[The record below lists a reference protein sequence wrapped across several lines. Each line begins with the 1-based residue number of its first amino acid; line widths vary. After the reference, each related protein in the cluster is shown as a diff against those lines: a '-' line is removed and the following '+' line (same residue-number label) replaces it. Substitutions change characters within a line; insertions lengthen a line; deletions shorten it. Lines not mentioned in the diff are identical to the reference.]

1 MKLKKL
7 ILSLVFIL
15 ITGLFANAQNV
26 QLSGRVLVFDSIP
39 VNQANIHVLSS
50 KLDVKTDYQGVF
62 NIVCESKDKII
73 ITADGFSKKALK
85 VKKGKKIDE
94 MINLKIAKIPNAQ
107 EIAIDKGHILQVDAF
122 KSLAKKNSRAKD
134 YSKYTTVM
142 EILRNEFPSLQI
154 VNGEIII
161 RGPSSFVGSSAA
173 QIEIDGVM
181 TTYSALDNLSPN
193 NVASIQVIK
202 GSDAAIY
209 GLRGGNGVISI
220 KTKRS
225 SE

>member
-1 MKLKKL
+1 MNLKKL
-7 ILSLVFIL
+7 ILSLVFLPI
-15 ITGLFANAQNV
+15 IGLFANAQTV
-26 QLSGRVLVFDSIP
+26 QVSGRVVIFDSIP
-39 VNQANIHVLSS
+39 IHNANVHVLSS
-50 KLDVKTDYQGVF
+50 KVDIKTDHQGAF
-62 NIVCESKDKII
+62 ACECNSKDKII

-85 VKKGKKIDE
+85 VKKSKKIDG
-94 MINLKIAKIPNAQ
+94 MINLKMAKIPNAQ
-107 EIAIDKGHILQVDAF
+107 EIAIKKGHILQVDAF
-122 KSLAKKNSRAKD
+122 KKLAKKHSGAKD

-142 EILRNEFPSLQI
+142 DIIRNEFSSLQI

-161 RGPSSFVGSSAA
+161 RGPSSFIGSSAA

-193 NVASIQVIK
+193 NIASIIVIK

-225 SE
+225 SD